1 MSYNYEARDY
11 ISLGPKFRI
20 TTNDPLIGSD
30 GSSVYHMYAYTND
43 NDVHLQTFTETGS
56 YKILNDKGIEI
67 VAGNRGSDGNVDIC
81 LTGLGGD
88 ICITAMSNG
97 TVKIKGKSIMI
108 EAVEDLD
115 MKAGRNINL
124 VSGSGRIIQKANKID
139 QVALTGN
146 AILDTFGKRAFS
158 LSPVGNEYITDVFVG
173 GLDVLGAVS
182 SIVGVG

>member
-20 TTNDPLIGSD
+20 TTNDPLMGAD

-43 NDVHLQTFTETGS
+43 YNVHLQTFTETGA
-56 YKILNDKGIEI
+56 YKLLNDRGIEI

-97 TVKIKGKSIMI
+97 TVKIKGKTVMI

-115 MKAGRNINL
+115 LKAGRNINAT
-124 VSGSGRIIQKANKID
+124 SGSGRIIMKANKID

-146 AILDTFGKRAFS
+146 AILDTFGKRAFA

-173 GLDVLGAVS
+173 GLDVIGAVS